1 MRNCKRQLQILS
13 RNLGVVYSWDTI
25 NNRNA
30 GRRKLG
36 DERDILVTGEEFAM
50 EKKVKTVKVILDKLK
65 VFKSDHT
72 LLQR

>member
-1 MRNCKRQLQILS
+1 MRNCKQQLQILS
-13 RNLGVVYSWDTI
+13 RNLGVVYSWDAI

-50 EKKVKTVKVILDKLK
+50 ESIWD
-65 VFKSDHT
+65 
-72 LLQR
+72 

>member
-50 EKKVKTVKVILDKLK
+50 ESIWD
-65 VFKSDHT
+65 
-72 LLQR
+72 